1 MREGGNDAAGAR
13 APELAQHL
21 ADAAIAGGLRIATA
35 ESCTGGLLAAT
46 LTDLPGA
53 SEYFVGGV
61 VAYANDAKVRHL
73 GVVPGAL
80 DSHGAVSETVALQMA
95 GGACR
100 RFGADMAMA
109 VTGIAGPGG
118 GTAEKPVGTV
128 WIAVCSSG
136 GAGGARRIRLQGDR
150 LAVRTRSVEEVLSMA
165 LEVLAR
171 TCPRTAREAVDR
183 ERLFRQ
189 VGARR

>member
-1 MREGGNDAAGAR
+1 MHEGGNGGAGAR
-13 APELAQHL
+13 ARRLAERL
-21 ADAAIAGGLRIATA
+21 SAAAVAGGVRVATA

-46 LTDLPGA
+46 LTDMPGA

-61 VAYANDAKVRHL
+61 VAYANDIKVRLL
-73 GVVPGAL
+73 GVDSGAL
-80 DSHGAVSETVALQMA
+80 DSQGAVSETVALQMA
-95 GGACR
+95 AGASR
-100 RFGADMAMA
+100 RFAADLAMA

-118 GTAEKPVGTV
+118 GTDEKPVGTV
-128 WIAVCSSG
+128 WMAVGSCD
-136 GAGGARRIRLQGDR
+136 GAGSARRMRFQGDR

-171 TCPRTAREAVDR
+171 ANPRTAREVDR
-183 ERLFRQ
+183 ERRFHQ

>member
-1 MREGGNDAAGAR
+1 MHEGDNDGAGERAR
-13 APELAQHL
+13 RLSEQLST
-21 ADAAIAGGLRIATA
+21 AAIAGRVRVATA

-53 SEYFVGGV
+53 SEYFAGGV
-61 VAYANDAKVRHL
+61 VAYANDVKIRHL
-73 GVVPGAL
+73 GVAPVAL

-95 GGACR
+95 AGACR
-100 RFGADMAMA
+100 RFAADVAMA

-118 GTAEKPVGTV
+118 GTDKKPVGTV
-128 WIAVCSSG
+128 WMAVGTSDG
-136 GAGGARRIRLQGDR
+136 GANARRMRFQGDR

-171 TCPRTAREAVDR
+171 ASTDCS
-183 ERLFRQ
+183 
-189 VGARR
+189 